1 MPTERNKRWFPVVIA
16 CVLLIGTAAWA
27 SALIPFEK
35 PKALEITTTTA
46 NDYPQ
51 LLCIKDGV
59 LVRVATDGKTVL
71 ERYEVPP
78 ASLPREEQQALTKG
92 IWVGDEAELSALLE
106 NYTG

>member
-35 PKALEITTTTA
+35 QKTSVITATTA
-46 NDYPQ
+46 SEYPQ
-51 LLCIKDGV
+51 LLCVKDGV
-59 LVRVATDGKTVL
+59 LVRVAGDGETVL
-71 ERYEVPP
+71 ERYEVPH
-78 ASLPREEQQALTKG
+78 ASLPIEEQQALAKG
-92 IWVGDEAELSALLE
+92 IWVSDEAALSALLE